1 MNRITVSL
9 NGEARQIPADQPLS
23 ELIDAHTTSRTG
35 VAVAVDGEVVP
46 RAAWSGLRLAEGA
59 KIEILTAV
67 QGG

>member
-1 MNRITVSL
+1 MITVL
-9 NGEARQIPADQPLS
+9 VNGEAQQIPADQKLS
-23 ELIDAHTTSRTG
+23 ELIGAHTASHSG

-46 RAAWSGLRLAEGA
+46 RTAWSGHALGEGA